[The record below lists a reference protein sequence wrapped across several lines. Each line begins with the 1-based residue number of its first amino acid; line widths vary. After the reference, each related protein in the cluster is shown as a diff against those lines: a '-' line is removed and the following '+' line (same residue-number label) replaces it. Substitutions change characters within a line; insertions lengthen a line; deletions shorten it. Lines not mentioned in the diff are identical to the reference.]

1 MSLGTKKQQRDH
13 RYYVKHKQAHQ
24 QKARAWKILH
34 PTYMQ
39 AYLKKY
45 YQDNKEKLDAANKQW
60 TAEHPLENNVVK
72 RRNYTKNRERYRQWR
87 RETMKQNRLHLLDIL
102 GGRTCTKCGY
112 SEDTRALTFHHVR
125 DDGLEDR
132 KIHSSSFSFYSF
144 YSKNPELAKANLQV
158 LCCNCNAI
166 EKYNTMGFKI

>member
-1 MSLGTKKQQRDH
+1 MWLNAGIIPRIEN
-13 RYYVKHKQAHQ
+13 A
-24 QKARAWKILH
+24 I
-34 PTYMQ
+34 
-39 AYLKKY
+39 
-45 YQDNKEKLDAANKQW
+45 DNGEGS
-60 TAEHPLENNVVK
+60 
-72 RRNYTKNRERYRQWR
+72 
-87 RETMKQNRLHLLDIL
+87 TMKQNRLHLLDIL